1 MRRRLLATYL
11 TVTLLTLLAL
21 VYPLGHMFAVREQD
35 RLLRDIEHDATV
47 IGGLSEDALERGSVP
62 PLGDSLASYA
72 RDPGGRVVVVDRAGR
87 SVADSDLGT
96 PAGTEFANRPE
107 IATAIGGGRAE
118 GRRRSE
124 TLKADLVFVAIPVAS
139 SGVVHGAVR
148 ITYPTSTLDR
158 RVRSMWIG
166 LVALSAAVLAVV
178 TVVGVF
184 LARAVTRPVE
194 RLKAAARSVAGG
206 DRSARA
212 PTDLGIPELRE
223 LALTFNDTTDRLE
236 AVLDS
241 QAAFVGDAS
250 HQLRT
255 PLAALRLQLENI
267 ESAAPADLQPAVAAA
282 RSEAARLSRISD
294 ALLSLIHSAGTA
306 ANPAPADL
314 VPIVID
320 RHRTWSPIAADNGVE
335 LVRSGAS
342 AAWARAIPGAVE
354 QILDNLISNA
364 LEVAPVGSTI
374 RIEVAG
380 DGDPVQIRVIDEGPG
395 MTDEERE
402 RAFDRFWRG
411 PDAAPGGTGLGLAI
425 VAQLASRCGGAVRLE
440 EAPGGGVAAVV
451 ELPVARVSN
460 S

>member
-11 TVTLLTLLAL
+11 TVTLVMLLAL
-21 VYPLGHMFAVREQD
+21 VYPLGQLFAASEQD
-35 RLLRDIEHDATV
+35 RLLRDIEHDAAV

-72 RDPGGRVVVVDRAGR
+72 RDPGGRIVVVDKAGR
-87 SVADSDLGT
+87 SVADSNSGT
-96 PAGTEFANRPE
+96 PIGTSFANRPE
-107 IATAIGGGRAE
+107 IAAAIGGGRAE
-118 GRRRSE
+118 GRRHSE
-124 TLKADLVFVAIPVAS
+124 TLDADLLFVAIPVAS

-148 ITYPTSTLDR
+148 ITYPSSTLDH

-178 TVVGVF
+178 TVVGVL

-194 RLKAAARSVAGG
+194 RLKTAARSVAAG

-212 PTDLGIPELRE
+212 PTDLGVPELRE
-223 LALTFNDTTDRLE
+223 LALTFNETTDRLE
-236 AVLDS
+236 EVLDS

-282 RSEAARLSRISD
+282 RSETARLSRISD
-294 ALLSLIHSAGTA
+294 ALLTLIRSAGTDA
-306 ANPAPADL
+306 SPAPVDL

-320 RHRTWSPIAADNGVE
+320 RHRTWSAIAADNGVE
-335 LVRSGAS
+335 LVRSGAN
-342 AAWARAIPGAVE
+342 AAWARAVPGSVE
-354 QILDNLISNA
+354 QMLDNLISNA
-364 LEVAPVGSTI
+364 LEFAPAGSTV
-374 RIEVAG
+374 RMEV
-380 DGDPVQIRVIDEGPG
+380 DGDRDPVRIRVIDEGPG
-395 MTDEERE
+395 MTDEERD

-411 PDAAPGGTGLGLAI
+411 PDATPGGTGLGLAI

-440 EAPGGGVAAVV
+440 ASPGGGVAAVV
-451 ELPVARVSN
+451 ELPAARAPSR
-460 S
+460 